1 MFTEVFSHC
10 HSEMRPGENGFCKN
24 VDHDCKSWLPFRSS
38 IFFSQFRIAADRPEF
53 SQIFLAVKMS
63 VWKPQWIVLLRI
75 GWLKHF
81 NLLDLFLVWN
91 YIMESQWILWDIL
104 YELTPTLLVID
115 FLDCSE

>member
-1 MFTEVFSHC
+1 MTTNLDF
-10 HSEMRPGENGFCKN
+10 
-24 VDHDCKSWLPFRSS
+24 LYRSS
-38 IFFSQFRIAADRPEF
+38 IFCSQFCIAADKSGFP
-53 SQIFLAVKMS
+53 QIFLAVKMY
-63 VWKPQWIVLLRI
+63 VWKPLWIILLRI

-81 NLLDLFLVWN
+81 NLLDLFLVSN